1 MNVLEMLQVMDAELD
16 MAERDEK
23 IDALITAVGKLGI
36 IVLEL
41 KARVNFLEGQLVDTP
56 DKARQAEAERDLDTY
71 LHGGH
76 SYTGGA

>member
-1 MNVLEMLQVMDAELD
+1 MTTFETVQAMNAELD

-36 IVLEL
+36 VVREL

-56 DKARQAEAERDLDTY
+56 APVLCDPFAEVL
-71 LHGGH
+71 
-76 SYTGGA
+76 

>member
-1 MNVLEMLQVMDAELD
+1 MTTFETVQAMYAELD

-36 IVLEL
+36 IVREL

-56 DKARQAEAERDLDTY
+56 DKARQMDDYFLADMPASEVL
-71 LHGGH
+71 
-76 SYTGGA
+76 

>member
-1 MNVLEMLQVMDAELD
+1 MTTFETVQAMNAELD

-36 IVLEL
+36 IVREL

-56 DKARQAEAERDLDTY
+56 DTARQSEDYFLCDMPASEVL
-71 LHGGH
+71 
-76 SYTGGA
+76 